1 MVGPRLSLMCAFKDT
16 VLNSLLTTLNYISK
30 RNLSV
35 KGRLVCSV
43 GRAGAA
49 SCCCCLKAGFTSSLL
64 TKIPTTSLPP
74 RMAEDIVRLQK
85 GSFAAI
91 NLDK

>member
-16 VLNSLLTTLNYISK
+16 VLNSLLTTLSK

-35 KGRLVCSV
+35 NGRLVCSV

-49 SCCCCLKAGFTSSLL
+49 SCCCCCLKAGFTSSLL

-85 GSFAAI
+85 GSSAAI